1 MTKLLVLALALA
13 AASTVQAQTPPAA
26 SAAAKPASPAASRPA
41 ISPVK
46 AALVAK
52 VLQLQQPAIEAM
64 ARQLAEQ
71 PAVQMLQQA
80 NTAMQRVPPEQR
92 EAVARDIQAEA
103 RKYAAE
109 ATPLVQER
117 AVKLAPSTVG
127 ALLDDR
133 FTEAELKQLVALLE
147 SPVNRKFQESAGD
160 MQRALG
166 EKLVAE
172 TRPLIEPRV
181 RALEQAIVRRLDS
194 AAPAASAPKK

>member
-1 MTKLLVLALALA
+1 MTKSLVLALALA
-13 AASTVQAQTPPAA
+13 AASAAQAQTPPAP
-26 SAAAKPASPAASRPA
+26 SAAAKPASSAASKPA
-41 ISPVK
+41 SSPAK

-52 VLQLQQPAIEAM
+52 VLQLQQPAIEVM

-71 PAVQMLQQA
+71 PAIQMLQQA

-103 RKYAAE
+103 RKYVAE
-109 ATPLVQER
+109 TVPMVQER

-127 ALLDDR
+127 ALLEDR
-133 FTEAELKQLVALLE
+133 FTEAELKQLVAILE
-147 SPVNRKFQESAGD
+147 SPVNRKFQESSSD

-172 TRPLIEPRV
+172 TRPLVEPRV
-181 RALEQAIVRRLDS
+181 RALEQTIVRRLDAS
-194 AAPAASAPKK
+194 APAASAPKK